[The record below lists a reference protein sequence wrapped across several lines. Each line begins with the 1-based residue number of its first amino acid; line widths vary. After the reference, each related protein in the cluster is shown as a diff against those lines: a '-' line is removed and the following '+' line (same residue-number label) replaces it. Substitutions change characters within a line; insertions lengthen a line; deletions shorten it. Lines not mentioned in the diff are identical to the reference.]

1 MSSSCIAGTSRSILA
16 ALGETEKAADS
27 ETLDDKDS
35 AAFLASDAAAPLKGY
50 EIQHASS
57 GLNQQVTSERTVF
70 VDCPSGKKPI
80 GGGSVTSASLV
91 QNKVAIVDSIPVT
104 HSWKVV
110 GRAMESPFNSAVIV
124 DAYVICAVPQ

>member
-1 MSSSCIAGTSRSILA
+1 MSSSCRAGTSRSLLA
-16 ALGETEKAADS
+16 ALGKTQKAADS

-35 AAFLASDAAAPLKGY
+35 AAFLASDAAAPLEGY

-80 GGGSVTSASLV
+80 DGGGSVTSASLV
-91 QNKVAIVDSIPVT
+91 QNKVAIVESIPLA

-110 GRAMESPFNSAVIV
+110 GQPWRARSTPR
-124 DAYVICAVPQ
+124 

>member
-80 GGGSVTSASLV
+80 GGGSVTSASLA
-91 QNKVAIVDSIPVT
+91 QNKVAIVESIPVT

-110 GRAMESPFNSAVIV
+110 GRAMESPLV

>member
-80 GGGSVTSASLV
+80 DGGGSVTSASLV

-110 GRAMESPFNSAVIV
+110 GRAMESPLV